1 MTSAIIVHG
10 KPSKATYFD
19 RSKPSTSNQI
29 WLPWLQKELQLAG
42 ISVQTPEM
50 MNAWQP
56 DYKVWS
62 KTFEQYTL
70 TPDTLLVG
78 HSMGAGFI
86 LQWLTEHSDVSV
98 GHVILVA
105 PSLGDRF
112 TPEHPLDVELLNGMT
127 DFDLQ
132 PELLAR
138 VRSLTILNSDND
150 GPRIQDTVKH
160 LRDIFPDVPYHEF
173 HNYGHFTDT
182 GDMSK
187 DGSFPELLEIILEL
201 QRSLEGLTRT

>member
-19 RSKPSTSNQI
+19 QNKPSTSNQI

-42 ISVQTPEM
+42 ISAQTPEM

-62 KTFEQYTL
+62 ETFEQYSL
-70 TPDTLLVG
+70 TSDTLLVG

-86 LQWLTEHSDVSV
+86 LQWLTDHADVSV
-98 GHVILVA
+98 GHVVLVA

-127 DFDLQ
+127 DFDVQL
-132 PELLAR
+132 ELLSR
-138 VRSLTILNSDND
+138 MQSITILNSDDD
-150 GPRIQDTVKH
+150 GPRIQATVKY
-160 LRDIFPDVPYHEF
+160 LRTIFPDASYREF
-173 HNYGHFTDT
+173 HNYGHFTGT
-182 GDMSK
+182 GDMEG
-187 DGSFPELLEIILEL
+187 DGSFAELLGVILDL
-201 QRSLEGLTRT
+201 RR